1 MKKKLFVFFLLFSF
15 PLHVFAYSNRL
26 IVGGEPIGIEIH
38 SKGVYVVDFYE
49 INNTYPGKEEGF
61 KKGDIILE
69 VNGEKINSIQ
79 ELNRYISDEGD
90 YPVVVSRNGKKMD
103 LTIHSYQKDN
113 TIETGLYVK
122 DVINGIGTLSYIDPT
137 TSVFASL
144 GHEILESNSNR
155 KFRMS
160 DGLIYD
166 VELNYIHK
174 SKDGN
179 IGELH
184 ANFMNHVRGNIS
196 KNELN
201 GIYGLYTDTL
211 SGFEELDVGFDS
223 EVSLGEA
230 FIRYTFDDTP
240 KDYSINIIS
249 VDSKEEVKN
258 IFFEITDSE
267 LLFKTGGIVQGMSG
281 APILQ
286 NNKIIGVVNYVVI
299 NDSKKGYGVFIEKM
313 LKEGDK
319 LVQ

>member
-38 SKGVYVVDFYE
+38 SKGVYVVDFYK
-49 INNTYPGKEEGF
+49 INDTYPGKDEGF

-69 VNGEKINSIQ
+69 VNGENINSID

-90 YPVVVSRNGKKMD
+90 YSAVVYRNGKKINLM
-103 LTIHSYQKDN
+103 IHSFQN
-113 TIETGLYVK
+113 NNNIETGLYVK
-122 DVINGIGTLSYIDPT
+122 DVINGLGTLSYIDPT

-160 DGLIYD
+160 DGLIYE
-166 VELNYIHK
+166 VRLNYIHK

-201 GIYGLYTDTL
+201 GIYGIYTDTL
-211 SGFEELDVGFDS
+211 SDFEEIDIGL
-223 EVSLGEA
+223 ENEINLGEA
-230 FIRYTFDDTP
+230 FIRYSFDDTP
-240 KDYSINIIS
+240 KNYSIDILDINNQ
-249 VDSKEEVKN
+249 EEVKN
-258 IFFEITDSE
+258 IFFEITDSD
-267 LLFKTGGIVQGMSG
+267 LLSKTGGIVQGMSG

-286 NNKIIGVVNYVVI
+286 NNKLVGVVNYVVI

-319 LVQ
+319 LVS

>member
-1 MKKKLFVFFLLFSF
+1 MLLSF

-38 SKGVYVVDFYE
+38 SKGVYVVDFYKV
-49 INNTYPGKEEGF
+49 NDSYPGKEEGF
-61 KKGDIILE
+61 KKGDLILS
-69 VNGEKINSIQ
+69 VNEEKITSID
-79 ELNRYISDEGD
+79 ELNHYISTEGD
-90 YPVVVSRNGKKMD
+90 YPVVVSRNGKKMN
-103 LTIHSYQKDN
+103 LMIHSYQNNN

-184 ANFMNHVRGNIS
+184 ANFINHVKGNIS

-211 SGFEELDVGFDS
+211 SGFEEMDIGLDSDI
-223 EVSLGEA
+223 SLGEA
-230 FIRYTFDDTP
+230 YIRYMFDDTP
-240 KDYSINIIS
+240 KNYSINILDINS
-249 VDSKEEVKN
+249 YEEVKN
-258 IFFEITDSE
+258 IFFEITDPE
-267 LLFKTGGIVQGMSG
+267 LLSKTGGIVQGMSG

-286 NNKIIGVVNYVVI
+286 NDKMIGVVNYVVI

-319 LVQ
+319 LIE